1 LTVDHGALVVLY
13 AVVSDEIQRVIE
25 FFLERHEAEAML
37 VRVLTDE
44 PGWRDIL
51 HVERIELQTGGAN

>member
-1 LTVDHGALVVLY
+1 VVLY

-37 VRVLTDE
+37 VRVLNDE

-51 HVERIELQTGGAN
+51 HVERIELQSGGAN